1 MEIKSR
7 RFIIAILVGML
18 VGLAITIYLQPACVG
33 AVISVIVSAYLAKAA
48 SPKDGAIVGAI
59 TLVPIG
65 TYLGLWAIL
74 QVKSRPGHRPS
85 RGDFQFPVDLDPGL
99 RHRRAV
105 RPGDRPVAA
114 HRQTKAVDTLIPAF
128 CPALFTLRP
137 PRTGEK
143 GGQWSGKR
151 IYLSLLQY
159 PPGSTDPDERRS

>member
-33 AVISVIVSAYLAKAA
+33 AVISVIVSAYLARAA

-74 QVKSRPGHRPS
+74 QVKATQGIGLPG
-85 RGDFQFPVDLDPGL
+85 
-99 RHRRAV
+99 AV
-105 RPGDRPVAA
+105 FNFLL
-114 HRQTKAVDTLIPAF
+114 TLILASAIG
-128 CPALFTLRP
+128 ALYGLVIGLLLRIA
-137 PRTGEK
+137 K
-143 GGQWSGKR
+143 
-151 IYLSLLQY
+151 
-159 PPGSTDPDERRS
+159 ERMWIR